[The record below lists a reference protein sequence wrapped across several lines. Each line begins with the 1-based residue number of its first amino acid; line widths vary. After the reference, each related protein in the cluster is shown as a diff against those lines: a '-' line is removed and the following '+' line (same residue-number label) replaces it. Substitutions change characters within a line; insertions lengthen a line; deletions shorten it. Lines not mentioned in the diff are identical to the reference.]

1 MEMSE
6 KSPGFK
12 KLWFMFLNTLY
23 SEYCMKVFYGDGHSD
38 NVASIFV
45 SLHSKKLSEWN
56 TALIIAQIVYL
67 VCVPH
72 AAM

>member
-1 MEMSE
+1 MSE

-45 SLHSKKLSEWN
+45 SLHSKKLSE
-56 TALIIAQIVYL
+56 
-67 VCVPH
+67 
-72 AAM
+72 